1 MSLLKSLAG
10 SIDNENVMEDKKR
23 RQLRTNPFSKP
34 FDMNFPVIEKDCSNK
49 ELQKRIIDECHRIGD
64 VQGNQTNVY
73 ANMTDWFMHETNDDF
88 MSLCDTAIEV
98 ADDNSPSKI
107 SMMPYDCW
115 GVVYHKNDFGKPHDH
130 WPAIWSWVYNVECC
144 DKCAPLQF
152 DDADIS
158 VRPKN
163 GNMVMFPG
171 WVKHSVPKHQCNHE
185 RIIVAGNL
193 GPNPWWMTKRLSL
206 LGREHVAEKYKNI
219 VELEIEKLT
228 KSENPK

>member
-1 MSLLKSLAG
+1 MTLLKSLAK
-10 SIDNENVMEDKKR
+10 SIYDEHFMEEKKR

-34 FDMNFPVIEKDCSNK
+34 FDMNFPVIEKDCSNT
-49 ELQKRIIDECHRIGD
+49 ELQKRIVDECHSIGD
-64 VQGNQTNVY
+64 VQENKTNVQ
-73 ANMTDWFMHETNDDF
+73 ANMTGWFVHETNDDF
-88 MSLCDTAIEV
+88 MSLCDTAIKV
-98 ADDNSPSKI
+98 ADHNSPTKVLL
-107 SMMPYDCW
+107 MPYDCW
-115 GVVYHKNDFGKPHDH
+115 GVVYNKNDFGKPHDH
-130 WPAIWSWVYNVECC
+130 WPAIWSWVYNVKCC

-163 GNMVMFPG
+163 GNMVIFPG
-171 WVKHSVPKHQCNHE
+171 WVKHSVPKHQCDHE
-185 RIIVAGNL
+185 RIIVAGNI